1 MSTGSNRL
9 IGALALGSIAL
20 TPLVGCESLPGNE
33 EEQGA
38 VLGGVAGAAAGA
50 AIAENRVLG
59 ALLGGAL
66 GAGGGYLIGANWD
79 RITGEDDDD
88 AIAAV
93 ERAQDNPA
101 TVDDVRGSV
110 TADLND
116 DGFVTLDEIVAME
129 NAGLS
134 DDEIIR
140 RARAT
145 GQIFDLNQDQENFLT
160 ARGVSPRVVEELGDI
175 NREQKEQLLSER
187 QMGDQVIGR

>member
-145 GQIFDLNQDQENFLT
+145 GQIFDLNQDQASFLT